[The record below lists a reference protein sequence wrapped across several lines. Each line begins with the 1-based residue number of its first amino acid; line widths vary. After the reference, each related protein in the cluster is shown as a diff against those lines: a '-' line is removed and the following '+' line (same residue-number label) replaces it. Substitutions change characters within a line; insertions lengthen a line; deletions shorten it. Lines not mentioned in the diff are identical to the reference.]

1 MIKPTRKIK
10 AISLVLLDSF
20 LIILANYISF
30 IFMVPF
36 VIINRDYLAITL
48 ISSVVC
54 YLFYGGIF
62 KVFTRINRYTNLN
75 ELLGIFAALT
85 FMLFSIF
92 PLFYLFNQELMYQIS
107 LRLVVFS
114 YIMALLLI
122 ASSRLGWRVWVEL
135 KNKNGRSNE
144 KKVRILIIGA
154 GEGGQ
159 LLYQSFL
166 GSQIVNNI
174 EVVGFVDDD
183 CNKWGTYL
191 LGKKV
196 LGNTR
201 EINQLIQTFRINMVT
216 IAIPSL
222 PKKKIQQLVQ
232 SIENKNI
239 KVNMVP
245 SFEEVATGKI
255 NVSQLKEVD
264 VIDLLGREE
273 VSLDLESISH
283 QLEGQTILVTGAGGS
298 IGSEICRQ
306 VLAFEPAK
314 LILLGHGENSIYS
327 IHRELTTLDP
337 QRKVE
342 ILPIIA
348 DIQDR
353 ERIFYLMEK
362 YHPTIVYHAAAHKHV
377 PLMEYNP
384 TEAIKNNIN
393 GTKNVAEAAKKN
405 HVKNFVMISSDKANR
420 PPNVMRATK
429 RIAEMLITSLNQS
442 GETKFSAV
450 RFGNVLGSRGSV
462 IPLFKE
468 QILRGGPIIV
478 TDFRMTRYFMTIP
491 EASRLVIQSGALA
504 KGGEIF
510 VLDMDKPIKIVD
522 LAKNM
527 IHLSGYTEEDI
538 EIVETGIRPGEK
550 LYEELLLEKEKK
562 ETQIFEKIFV
572 GDIKGFS
579 LKEVTQLIEQLPE
592 DESEA
597 AKKVIAFANA
607 SNE

>member
-1 MIKPTRKIK
+1 
-10 AISLVLLDSF
+10 
-20 LIILANYISF
+20 
-30 IFMVPF
+30 MVPF

>member
-1 MIKPTRKIK
+1 
-10 AISLVLLDSF
+10 
-20 LIILANYISF
+20 
-30 IFMVPF
+30 MVPF

-362 YHPTIVYHAAAHKHV
+362 YHPTIVYHTAAHKHV

-405 HVKNFVMISSDKANR
+405 HVKNFVMISFDKANR
-420 PPNVMRATK
+420 PPNVMGATK

-468 QILRGGPIIV
+468 QILRGGPITV

>member
-1 MIKPTRKIK
+1 
-10 AISLVLLDSF
+10 
-20 LIILANYISF
+20 
-30 IFMVPF
+30 MVPF

-62 KVFTRINRYTNLN
+62 KVFTRINHYTNLN

-362 YHPTIVYHAAAHKHV
+362 YHPTIVYHTAAHKHV
-377 PLMEYNP
+377 PLMEYYP

-420 PPNVMRATK
+420 PPNVMGATK

-468 QILRGGPIIV
+468 QILRGGPITV

>member
-1 MIKPTRKIK
+1 
-10 AISLVLLDSF
+10 
-20 LIILANYISF
+20 
-30 IFMVPF
+30 MVPF

-216 IAIPSL
+216 IAISSL

-420 PPNVMRATK
+420 PPNVMGATK

>member
-36 VIINRDYLAITL
+36 IIINRDYLAITL

-377 PLMEYNP
+377 PLMEYNS

-420 PPNVMRATK
+420 PPNVMGATK

>member
-1 MIKPTRKIK
+1 
-10 AISLVLLDSF
+10 
-20 LIILANYISF
+20 
-30 IFMVPF
+30 MVPF

-362 YHPTIVYHAAAHKHV
+362 YHPTIVYHTAAHKHV
-377 PLMEYNP
+377 PLMEYYP

-420 PPNVMRATK
+420 PPNVMGATK

-468 QILRGGPIIV
+468 QILRGGPITV

>member
-1 MIKPTRKIK
+1 
-10 AISLVLLDSF
+10 
-20 LIILANYISF
+20 
-30 IFMVPF
+30 MVPF

-420 PPNVMRATK
+420 LPNVMGATK

-468 QILRGGPIIV
+468 QILRGGPITV

-538 EIVETGIRPGEK
+538 EIVETGIRPGGK

>member
-1 MIKPTRKIK
+1 
-10 AISLVLLDSF
+10 
-20 LIILANYISF
+20 
-30 IFMVPF
+30 MVPF
-36 VIINRDYLAITL
+36 IIINRDYLAITL

-420 PPNVMRATK
+420 PPNVMGATK

-468 QILRGGPIIV
+468 QILRGGPITV

>member
-384 TEAIKNNIN
+384 TEAIKNHIN

-420 PPNVMRATK
+420 PPNVMGATK

>member
-1 MIKPTRKIK
+1 
-10 AISLVLLDSF
+10 
-20 LIILANYISF
+20 
-30 IFMVPF
+30 MVPF

-362 YHPTIVYHAAAHKHV
+362 YHPTIVYHTAAHKHV
-377 PLMEYNP
+377 PLMEYYP

-420 PPNVMRATK
+420 PPNVMGATK
-429 RIAEMLITSLNQS
+429 RIAEMLSTSLNQS

-468 QILRGGPIIV
+468 QILRGGPITV

>member
-1 MIKPTRKIK
+1 
-10 AISLVLLDSF
+10 
-20 LIILANYISF
+20 
-30 IFMVPF
+30 MVPF

-362 YHPTIVYHAAAHKHV
+362 YHPTIVYHTAAHKHV

-420 PPNVMRATK
+420 PPNVMGATK

>member
-1 MIKPTRKIK
+1 
-10 AISLVLLDSF
+10 
-20 LIILANYISF
+20 
-30 IFMVPF
+30 MVPF

-62 KVFTRINRYTNLN
+62 KLFTRINRYTNLN

-420 PPNVMRATK
+420 PPNVMGATK
-429 RIAEMLITSLNQS
+429 RIAEMLTTSLNQS

>member
-1 MIKPTRKIK
+1 
-10 AISLVLLDSF
+10 
-20 LIILANYISF
+20 
-30 IFMVPF
+30 MVPF

-62 KVFTRINRYTNLN
+62 KLFTRINRYTNLN

-122 ASSRLGWRVWVEL
+122 VSSRLGWRVWVEL

-420 PPNVMRATK
+420 PPNVMGATK